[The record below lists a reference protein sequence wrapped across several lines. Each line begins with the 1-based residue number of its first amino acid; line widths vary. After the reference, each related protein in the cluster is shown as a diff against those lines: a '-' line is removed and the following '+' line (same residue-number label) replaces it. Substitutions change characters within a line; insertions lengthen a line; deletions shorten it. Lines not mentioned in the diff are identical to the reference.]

1 MSAAINTDDASKSLP
16 LVPGSSPDDEKP
28 VPDTPLV
35 EAHTEQQAMLI
46 SEETLLLGQ
55 ASQGRTHSSSPTNGR
70 NSVVLISFQR
80 IRDTLDHFRHTHNF
94 RLATN
99 LAVAVSDPEST
110 NASDTTSRDSV
121 SANSKSIQV
130 KRNRRVTEY
139 EINRQASKVNETKW
153 TSSVVLTKKNKIA
166 PSLHDVVLM
175 LLALT
180 HLALW
185 ATVITLNLPQL
196 VNSNWLNMLRLV
208 RTPLLL
214 VTWFYLLGVNMA
226 VWTAFNVNYMSLFGL
241 PRSVL
246 TPAYIFG
253 AGGIM
258 TALIAVLLSAF
269 MFLVPAVAN
278 DGQGGD
284 MVLGLL
290 LWALV
295 ILFIFNPLGILCR
308 RERFTFLGSLGR
320 SVMSPFF
327 SVSFF
332 DAWFADQLVSLV
344 IIMLDLEYLVCY
356 WIRSVADYD
365 TGMCTS
371 NVYYIRTV
379 ITVLPTT
386 WRYLQCLRSYVDTKD
401 TKHLWNA
408 MKYFTN
414 YPVVFF
420 ATIYV
425 PKSGNAMLWLFSFS
439 EFDFDLDD
447 GIIFVLWAISAF
459 VNAMYSFVWDVVFD
473 WNLCSFHN
481 KRLIFRRQRI
491 YRPTCWYGLALV
503 TDFVL
508 RFLWTVK
515 ISLAVLYHQNVDLV
529 FTALTFAE
537 VFRRFFWNFIRV
549 EIQWIRTT

>member
-1 MSAAINTDDASKSLP
+1 
-16 LVPGSSPDDEKP
+16 
-28 VPDTPLV
+28 
-35 EAHTEQQAMLI
+35 MLI

-110 NASDTTSRDSV
+110 NASDTTNRDSV
-121 SANSKSIQV
+121 SASSKSIQV

-139 EINRQASKVNETKW
+139 EINRQASKMNEAAETKW

-258 TALIAVLLSAF
+258 TALIAVLLSI
-269 MFLVPAVAN
+269 VHVSRPRC
-278 DGQGGD
+278 GER
-284 MVLGLL
+284 
-290 LWALV
+290 W
-295 ILFIFNPLGILCR
+295 
-308 RERFTFLGSLGR
+308 ERFTFLGSLGR

-356 WIRSVADYD
+356 WIRSVTDYD

-408 MKYFTN
+408 IKYFTN

-425 PKSGNAMLWLFSFS
+425 PKSGNAKSWLISLS